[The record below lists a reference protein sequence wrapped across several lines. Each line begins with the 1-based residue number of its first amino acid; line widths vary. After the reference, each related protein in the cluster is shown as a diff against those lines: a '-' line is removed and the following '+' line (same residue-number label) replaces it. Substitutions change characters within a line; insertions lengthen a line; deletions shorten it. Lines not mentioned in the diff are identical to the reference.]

1 MWMKQDLTIVKT
13 IPMVIVLKGK
23 DAWRS
28 NVEEK
33 EKESVG
39 LVQ

>member
-13 IPMVIVLKGK
+13 IPMAIVLGGK
-23 DAWRS
+23 DVWRS

>member
-1 MWMKQDLTIVKT
+1 
-13 IPMVIVLKGK
+13 MVIVLGGK
-23 DAWRS
+23 DAWHS

-39 LVQ
+39 LVLKIRKNLSPFNI